1 MFKYAKMGVV
11 ALVLLG
17 GAGLLVFGTELGSY
31 VHSTA
36 HAMRTSVKDSVPVE
50 FELRR
55 ARDILDEVLP
65 EMHANIRLIAQE
77 EVEIE
82 ALKRDIAEAQD
93 NLADQRQAIS
103 SLRDTLAVQQASYT
117 LGGREYG
124 RTEVAEELGRRFE
137 RFKEAELVLAG
148 KQRLLSAREKSLRG
162 ALEMLNRT
170 RSQKLLMEQK
180 IESLEAQHRLVKA
193 AGRGSGVGV
202 DTGKLAQADKLIQQ
216 IHKRLDVAE
225 RVLAHEAKFV
235 EHIPV
240 ETTDATDVVA
250 QVDEYFQA
258 DAPREDIA
266 AAKVAPQVESVPATE
281 TP

>member
-1 MFKYAKMGVV
+1 
-11 ALVLLG
+11 
-17 GAGLLVFGTELGSY
+17 
-31 VHSTA
+31 
-36 HAMRTSVKDSVPVE
+36 
-50 FELRR
+50 
-55 ARDILDEVLP
+55 
-65 EMHANIRLIAQE
+65 MHANIRLIAQE